1 LIIPAKKLLVV
12 TLRDREEEVLRRL
25 GELGVIQLKKPSE
38 KELLKLTAEEER
50 RLKELEKLY
59 ERFMEIWRTLAPE
72 VAETP
77 EEKAEQEAYQRYNSL
92 RRRLTH
98 LEAEE
103 KELKRKLAIV
113 RALIKIGEKR
123 VPETGKFQDIF
134 SIVGIISKNVL
145 NDLKRKIS
153 GRSTILKYAP
163 ISNSEVLIHIIGI
176 IDSWNEVI
184 SLLNKFGFETLS
196 LKDFS
201 GDLKRIEENLRER
214 LKSISDETHTVK
226 QELENIKTSFIG
238 FSPEEESRLKR
249 VKELHERFMELR
261 KILSLEAPE
270 TEGEVEMEMDEAERV
285 VNEIYE
291 RYNILSAKLREIE
304 EIERDLKEA
313 KELINILEEAGVE
326 ELPEIGEYENL
337 TSFAGIIASESI
349 NGLKRFAAGKPIA
362 YDVKKIDEN
371 LAFIHVVCLRDF
383 ARDVRT
389 TLSSLDFREV
399 KALTGLPKKVDEAR
413 SMIEEKIRELD
424 VKRSSINKE
433 IQDLRER
440 FRSKAGAISRFLFIR
455 LRLDEALLQ
464 TMKSETM
471 RVIQGWIPEDRV
483 ESMGGFLE
491 SLKDELD
498 GKLLYE
504 FRDPSP
510 DEEVPTILKNPKIFK
525 IFETL
530 VRQYGWPGH
539 LESDPTIISG
549 ILWTIMFGM
558 MFPDLG
564 HGITIAAL
572 GIIFSRFLK
581 KIILGLNFR
590 KLGKLMIG
598 LGISSAIFGVLMGE
612 FFLTEIQPLF
622 PTLRAGWL
630 ENPSGVVWLIKIA
643 VFFGIAQII
652 LALSISTRNHLR
664 NGELAEAI
672 LSEKGVAGILLL
684 LGLALTAFNFF
695 GITVIPGI
703 LEFPELRM
711 KALMSWPFFTLIAGL
726 IMILVKPF
734 FTREE
739 KVIGI
744 GLMLETFISFLAN
757 MFSYMRI
764 AGFAIVHAALAMV
777 VFRLMQAN
785 PLMGIGVGIIFLNM
799 FALTI
804 EFLVCM
810 IQALRLLYYEF
821 MTKFYQGT
829 GIPYTPWKL

>member
-1 LIIPAKKLLVV
+1 MIIPAKKLLVI

-38 KELLKLTAEEER
+38 KELLKLTAEEEK

-77 EEKAEQEAYQRYNSL
+77 EEKVGQEAYQRYNSL
-92 RRRLTH
+92 RRRLIH

-103 KELKRKLAIV
+103 RELKRRLAIV

-134 SIVGIISKNVL
+134 SIVGVVSKKVL

-153 GRSTILKYAP
+153 GKPMILKYAP
-163 ISNSEVLIHIIGI
+163 ISNSEILVHIIGI
-176 IDSWNEVI
+176 IDSWNEIVN
-184 SLLNKFGFETLS
+184 LLNKFGFEELS
-196 LKDFS
+196 LKELS
-201 GDLKRIEENLRER
+201 GDLKRIEENLQER
-214 LKSISDETHTVK
+214 LKSTNEEAHTIR

-238 FSPEEESRLKR
+238 FSAEEDSKLKR

-261 KILSLEAPE
+261 KILSLEVPK
-270 TEGEVEMEMDEAERV
+270 TEREVKMEMDEVESII
-285 VNEIYE
+285 NEIYE
-291 RYNILSAKLREIE
+291 KYNLLSAKLREIE
-304 EIERDLKEA
+304 DIERDLKEA
-313 KELINILEEAGVE
+313 KELINILKDAGIK
-326 ELPEIGEYENL
+326 ELPELGEYENL
-337 TSFAGIIASESI
+337 TSFAGIIALESV
-349 NGLKRFAAGKPIA
+349 NGFKKFAAGKPIA

-371 LAFIHVVCLRDF
+371 LAFIHVICLRDLTREVK
-383 ARDVRT
+383 A

-399 KALTGLPKKVDEAR
+399 KALTGLPKNLDEAR
-413 SMIEEKIRELD
+413 SMVEEKIRELD
-424 VKRSSINKE
+424 ARRNLINRE

-464 TMKSETM
+464 TMRSETM

-483 ESMGGFLE
+483 KSMGGFLE
-491 SLKDELD
+491 SLKEEFD

-510 DEEVPTILKNPKIFK
+510 DEKVPTILKNPRIFR

-539 LESDPTIISG
+539 LESDPTIVSG

-564 HGITIAAL
+564 HGITIIAL

-581 KIILGLNFR
+581 KNILGLNFR
-590 KLGKLMIG
+590 KLGNLMIG
-598 LGISSAIFGVLMGE
+598 LGISSAVFGVLMGE
-612 FFLTEIQPLF
+612 FFLMEIQPLF
-622 PTLRAGWL
+622 PTLRTGWL
-630 ENPSGVVWLIKIA
+630 ENPSGVVWLIKMA
-643 VFFGIAQII
+643 VFFGIAQIL
-652 LALSISTRNHLR
+652 LALSISMKNHLR
-664 NGELAEAI
+664 NRELAEAI
-672 LSEKGVAGILLL
+672 LGEKGIAGILLL

-711 KALMSWPFFTLIAGL
+711 KTLMSWPFFILIAGL

-739 KVIGI
+739 KVMGI

-785 PLMGIGVGIIFLNM
+785 PLMGIGVGMIFLNL

-829 GIPYTPWKL
+829 GTPYTPWKL

>member
-1 LIIPAKKLLVV
+1 LIIPAKKLIVV
-12 TLRDREEEVLRRL
+12 ALRDREEEVLRKL

-38 KELLKLTAEEER
+38 KEILRLTEEEEA

-59 ERFMEIWRTLAPE
+59 ERFIEIWRTLTLGVP
-72 VAETP
+72 ETP

-92 RRRLTH
+92 RRRLSH
-98 LEAEE
+98 LEMEE
-103 KELKRKLAIV
+103 NELKRRLTIV
-113 RALIKIGEKR
+113 KALIEIGERK

-134 SIVGIISKNVL
+134 SIVGIVSKDVL
-145 NDLKRKIS
+145 SDVRKKFS
-153 GRSTILKYAP
+153 GKPIILKYAP
-163 ISNSEVLIHIIGI
+163 ISKSETFIHVIGI
-176 IDSWNEVI
+176 IDLWRETIEILN
-184 SLLNKFGFETLS
+184 SLGFKELS
-196 LKDFS
+196 LKEIS
-201 GDLKRIEENLRER
+201 GDLRRVEENIREKLKRIHEE
-214 LKSISDETHTVK
+214 IQTVK
-226 QELENIKTSFIG
+226 HELEAMKASFIG
-238 FSPEEESRLKR
+238 FSPEEDSKIRGIR
-249 VKELHERFMELR
+249 ELHERFMELK
-261 KILSLEAPE
+261 KILALEPVKHEEEAKIDL
-270 TEGEVEMEMDEAERV
+270 DEAKRIINQV
-285 VNEIYE
+285 YE
-291 RYNILSAKLREIE
+291 RYNSLSAKLREIDE
-304 EIERDLKEA
+304 MGKRLEEA
-313 KELINILEEAGVE
+313 KELINVLEKAGVR
-326 ELPEIGEYENL
+326 ELPELGEYEDL
-337 TSFAGIIASESI
+337 VSFAGIIDLESM
-349 NGLKRFAAGKPIA
+349 NSFKRFTSGRPIA
-362 YDVKKIDEN
+362 YDVKEIDEH
-371 LAFIHVVCLRDF
+371 LAFVHIVCLKDF
-383 ARDVRT
+383 AREVRA

-399 KALTGLPKKVDEAR
+399 KGLIGLPKDVNEAKAV
-413 SMIEEKIRELD
+413 IEEKIRELD
-424 VKRSSINKE
+424 EKKELINEE
-433 IQDLRER
+433 IQELRET

-455 LRLDEALLQ
+455 LRLDEALLK

-471 RVIQGWIPEDRV
+471 RVIQGWIPKDRV
-483 ESMGGFLE
+483 ESVSGFLE
-491 SLKDELD
+491 SLREEFH

-510 DEEVPTILKNPKIFK
+510 DEEVPTILKNPRIFK

-539 LESDPTIISG
+539 LESDPTIVSG

-564 HGITIAAL
+564 HGITITIL
-572 GIIFSRFLK
+572 GVIFSRFLK
-581 KIILGLNFR
+581 KSILGLNFR
-590 KLGKLMIG
+590 RLGKLMIG
-598 LGISSAIFGVLMGE
+598 LGIASAFFGVLMGE
-612 FFLTEIQPLF
+612 FFLTEIQPLL

-630 ENPSGVVWLIKIA
+630 ENPSGVIWLIKIA
-643 VFFGIAQII
+643 MFFGIAQIL
-652 LALSISTRNHLR
+652 LALSISVRNHLK

-672 LSEKGVAGILLL
+672 LGEKGVAGILLL

-711 KALMSWPFFTLIAGL
+711 KTLTSWPFFILIAGL
-726 IMILVKPF
+726 FMILIKPF

-785 PLMGIGVGIIFLNM
+785 LLMGIGVGIIFLNL

-821 MTKFYQGT
+821 MTKFYEGT
-829 GIPYTPWKL
+829 GTPYTPWKL